1 MYPYTVT
8 ELYQEYTEVR
18 RLNLTYEQFSVFVT
32 FYPAL
37 LVAHTDGTVDEKE
50 WQLLQTLANG
60 LIDISIREDTCKE
73 EINDLRQLFFNE
85 FKYLICHFDQWE
97 RKFIKTLKRYL
108 VEKPEEKAAVLRVI
122 YMLAGASDGIC
133 DKESVM
139 IEHLARELG
148 IQANYDPT
156 IHSGSSWH
164 AGRHS
169 GYPISY

>member
-1 MYPYTVT
+1 MHTYTVP

-37 LVAHTDGTVDEKE
+37 LIAHTDGRIDERE
-50 WQLLQTLANG
+50 WQLLRTLANG
-60 LIDISIREDTCKE
+60 LIDISTRKDLCKE
-73 EINDLRQLFFNE
+73 EINDLQMLFFNE

-108 VEKPEEKAAVLRVI
+108 VERPEEKKAVLRVI

-139 IEHLARELG
+139 IEHLAHELD
-148 IQANYDPT
+148 IQAGK
-156 IHSGSSWH
+156 I
-164 AGRHS
+164 
-169 GYPISY
+169 